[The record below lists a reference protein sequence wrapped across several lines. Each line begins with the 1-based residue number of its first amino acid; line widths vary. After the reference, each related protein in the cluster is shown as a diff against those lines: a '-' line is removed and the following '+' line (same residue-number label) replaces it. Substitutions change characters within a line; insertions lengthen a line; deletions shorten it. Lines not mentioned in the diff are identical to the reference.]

1 MKKITQTGEGDN
13 LTVERVWRELARG
26 IGESAPNKMIE
37 ALRECG
43 LLKIILPE
51 VAALEGVAER
61 LDYHPEGDTYRHA
74 LMVLEA
80 AAKRGLS
87 PASVLPLCCTTL
99 AKAKRQKIYYRPTT
113 ATRKKVREMAAALCA
128 RLRVPREFT
137 IWRCWRRRNTAMSTN
152 A

>member
-61 LDYHPEGDTYRHA
+61 LDYHP
-74 LMVLEA
+74 
-80 AAKRGLS
+80 
-87 PASVLPLCCTTL
+87 
-99 AKAKRQKIYYRPTT
+99 KAILIGMR
-113 ATRKKVREMAAALCA
+113 
-128 RLRVPREFT
+128 
-137 IWRCWRRRNTAMSTN
+137 
-152 A
+152 